1 MNTEYVHSSSQAPK
15 SFDKTWGV
23 LHRVTVHFLP
33 KQTDDLTP
41 FKWSNHMS
49 SPTLGAALFTLV
61 LLAPYLQLSSSTAL
75 NFKHHSF
82 FTNMAPSTWSLSSIL
97 AYIVYQRIFW
107 GISRWWCHLH
117 PLPQGPKR
125 SSSRSKLPQSG
136 YQPYCWWFSKSGE
149 NTHLT
154 CMYET
159 CYIMGDSPYWLA
171 GFLPSTMTSLNC
183 CPPISILR
191 SQGQFQI
198 FAGRICQDQ
207 SRS

>member
-1 MNTEYVHSSSQAPK
+1 MSRRSRGCTGKREQEGILNGEHHMNTEYVHSSSQAPK

-97 AYIVYQRIFW
+97 AYIVYQRIF
-107 GISRWWCHLH
+107 GASLVDDVICIHSLKVLKGHLQD
-117 PLPQGPKR
+117 LNFPKVDTSHTVDGSANPAR
-125 SSSRSKLPQSG
+125 TPT
-136 YQPYCWWFSKSGE
+136 W
-149 NTHLT
+149 HV
-154 CMYET
+154 CMKPVT
-159 CYIMGDSPYWLA
+159 
-171 GFLPSTMTSLNC
+171 
-183 CPPISILR
+183 
-191 SQGQFQI
+191 
-198 FAGRICQDQ
+198 
-207 SRS
+207 